1 MGLWGEGSR
10 FLIRAPRRTFA
21 VVLLTAVA
29 STLFVPP
36 ASAAGDSQTKKLRET
51 RTQLRAARSKLAK
64 LKQSEAQL
72 LATMRGVQRNL
83 NSAKGLLSQ
92 AQRKL
97 AEIDARIRSH
107 ERQIIKLSQLRAQR
121 DKAVDKRIAAL
132 YMMGPGM
139 QADALMTAG
148 DFSAFVDR
156 SNAFDFVVRSD
167 KVHMED
173 LARLR
178 DRERK
183 AQVALRREAQQAQV
197 WRRRVSERVSL
208 VWDALSTHKQAQS
221 ALDAQIAEHMKEVRA
236 LEAEQNRI
244 QSMIASRGSYSIGKI
259 SLKGFQWPV
268 RGRRITSGYGRRN
281 GGMHTGMDI
290 DCETGDPTYAA
301 KAGRVI
307 AAERAGGYGNMVI
320 VDHGNGVSSLY
331 AHHSRLYVRQGQQ
344 VDRGQKLG
352 ACGSTGNSTGS
363 HLHFE
368 IRVNGNHRN
377 PRPYLP

>member
-1 MGLWGEGSR
+1 M
-10 FLIRAPRRTFA
+10 IRERRRLLSIL
-21 VVLLTAVA
+21 LLTFLLA
-29 STLFVPP
+29 TLFTP
-36 ASAAGDSQTKKLRET
+36 AANAASSDSQSKKLRET

-64 LKQSEAQL
+64 LKHSEAQL
-72 LATMRGVQRNL
+72 LSTMRGVQRNL
-83 NSAKGLLSQ
+83 NSAKGLLTS
-92 AQRKL
+92 AQKKL

-107 ERQIIKLSQLRAQR
+107 ERQIIKLSQLRSAR
-121 DKAVDKRIAAL
+121 DAAINKRIAAL
-132 YMMGPGM
+132 YMMGPGL
-139 QADALMTAG
+139 QADALMSAG

-167 KVHMED
+167 KIRMED

-183 AQVALRREAQQAQV
+183 AQVALRKEAEQAQV
-197 WRRRVSERVSL
+197 WRLRVSERVSL
-208 VWDALSTHKQAQS
+208 VWDALATHKQTQS
-221 ALDAQIAEHMKEVRA
+221 ALDAEIAEHMKEVRA

-244 QSMIASRGSYSIGKI
+244 QSLIASRGSYSVGAI
-259 SLKGFQWPV
+259 SLKGFQWPL
-268 RGRRITSGYGRRN
+268 RGRRINSGYGRRN
-281 GGMHTGMDI
+281 GGMHTGLDI
-290 DCETGDPTYAA
+290 DCATGDPTYAA
-301 KAGRVI
+301 KGGTVI
-307 AAERAGGYGNMVI
+307 ASERGGGYGNMII

-331 AHHSRLYVRQGQQ
+331 AHHSRLYAR
-344 VDRGQKLG
+344 RGQKVSRGQKIG

>member
-1 MGLWGEGSR
+1 M
-10 FLIRAPRRTFA
+10 IRAPRRTLA

-36 ASAAGDSQTKKLRET
+36 ASAADSQSKKLRET

-64 LKQSEAQL
+64 LKHTEAQL

-107 ERQIIKLSQLRAQR
+107 ERQIIKLSQLRTQR

-167 KVHMED
+167 KIHMED

-183 AQVALRREAQQAQV
+183 AQVALRREAEQAQV

-290 DCETGDPTYAA
+290 DCSTGDPTYAA

-307 AAERAGGYGNMVI
+307 ASERAGGYGNMVI

-331 AHHSRLYVRQGQQ
+331 AHHSRLYVRRGQQ